1 MLNKKVETELI
12 KQVNEEMFSAYLYLS
27 MSAYF
32 MSKNLTGFANWLR
45 IQYQEESFHAH
56 KMFDYILN
64 RGGDAKLLAIAEP
77 GHEWHDV
84 IAVFAA
90 AYAHEQHITARINH
104 MMGVA
109 TEAKDFTTVQ
119 FLQWLLNEQ
128 LEEEANASG
137 ILEELKLVEGKG
149 AALLMLDRE
158 MKARVF
164 NPPVAAV

>member
-1 MLNKKVETELI
+1 MLNKRVEEELI

-32 MSKNLTGFANWLR
+32 MSKNLTGFANWMR
-45 IQYQEESFHAH
+45 VQFQEESFHAH
-56 KMFDYILN
+56 KMFDYIIS

-77 GHEWHDV
+77 PHEWRDV
-84 IAVFAA
+84 ITVFAA
-90 AYAHEQHITARINH
+90 AYSHEQHITGRINH

-109 TEAKDFTTVQ
+109 TEEKDFTTVQ
-119 FLQWLLNEQ
+119 FLQWFLNEQ
-128 LEEEANASG
+128 IEEEANASG

-158 MKARVF
+158 MKTRVF
-164 NPPVAAV
+164 TPPVAAN